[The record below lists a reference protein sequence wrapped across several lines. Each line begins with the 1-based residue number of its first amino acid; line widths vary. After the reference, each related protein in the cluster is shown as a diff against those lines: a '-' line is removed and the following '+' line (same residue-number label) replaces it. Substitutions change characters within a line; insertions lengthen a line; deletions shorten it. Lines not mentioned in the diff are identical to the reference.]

1 MSHHQSSFSIY
12 RAASKASEAAVVA
25 AMLKA
30 TSEACYFMPEKLLK
44 LHLLGRSAVRA
55 VRSEEQVNRVLS
67 HVPTSARE
75 PLVLPTRGL
84 HVSNTDSTQLAP
96 LSLLLED
103 ATQAYFREAK
113 QIHHASSRKVEANP
127 VPPRVLLGHVERS
140 VTFHVLQ
147 KLLAA
152 LPDEIAFDEAVYT
165 PFIANKYSSAD
176 Q

>member
-96 LSLLLED
+96 LSLCSLKTLLKPI
-103 ATQAYFREAK
+103 FVK
-113 QIHHASSRKVEANP
+113 QSRFTMLLPEKWRQIQFPHVFYLAMSSV
-127 VPPRVLLGHVERS
+127 V
-140 VTFHVLQ
+140 
-147 KLLAA
+147 
-152 LPDEIAFDEAVYT
+152 
-165 PFIANKYSSAD
+165 
-176 Q
+176 